1 MKKKRL
7 LVLLGGYYPSYGAPG
22 IVFEKMI
29 PMLRDNYEIV
39 ILTPRRIKHDLGK
52 TFEYNDVIVHE
63 ITDWINDRVVLNA
76 NNRWFRLIWRCVQN
90 VWLWI
95 QKQPRF
101 TYSIHNTLKSAERLH
116 CEHMFHAVISVS
128 FPPYTHIVAAIFKH
142 RHPNVK
148 WVAYSTDT
156 FFEHQCLS
164 SWFGRIQMC
173 GVLHKELWAYRCA
186 DAVLMTPEIYALRN
200 RMFPDGEVKPLLQ
213 NYILSLPEQNN
224 DINDIPS
231 ECRERED
238 IHFVYTGVFYESV
251 RNPYWFVKVMRHLL
265 GNHRNFIFDF
275 FLVTDTCK
283 DIIESIAKD
292 FPRNVVIHPAVL
304 PSEVGSR
311 MKRADFLLNFSNDAD
326 QFSPSKIFD
335 YIAIGRPILNIAYP
349 GRKVSDVLI
358 KNPLSFTL
366 VNDSDIQEST
376 KAVEVF
382 VERNIGK
389 LLKCDELRSLYVE
402 YLPENALK
410 ELVNH
415 L

>member
-1 MKKKRL
+1 MWRF
-7 LVLLGGYYPSYGAPG
+7 
-22 IVFEKMI
+22 IQNI
-29 PMLRDNYEIV
+29 
-39 ILTPRRIKHDLGK
+39 
-52 TFEYNDVIVHE
+52 
-63 ITDWINDRVVLNA
+63 
-76 NNRWFRLIWRCVQN
+76 WFGVQN
-90 VWLWI
+90 
-95 QKQPRF
+95 QPLF
-101 TYSIHNTLKSAERLH
+101 VYSIRNTLKIAERLQQ
-116 CEHMFHAVISVS
+116 EHMFHAIISVS

-156 FFEHQCLS
+156 FFEHKYLS
-164 SWFGRIQMC
+164 SWFRRLQMG
-173 GVLHKELWAYRCA
+173 GVLRRELRAYKRA
-186 DAVLMTPEIYALRN
+186 DAVFMTPEIYALRN

-238 IHFVYTGVFYESV
+238 IHFVYTGVFYESM

-311 MKRADFLLNFSNDAD
+311 MKQSDFLLNFSNDAD

-335 YIAIGRPILNIAYP
+335 YIAVGRPILNISYP
-349 GRKVSDVLI
+349 GRKVNDVLV
-358 KNPLSFTL
+358 KNPLALTL
-366 VNDSDIQEST
+366 VNDGDICESAE
-376 KAVEVF
+376 KVESF
-382 VERNIGK
+382 VEINLGK
-389 LLKCDELRSLYVE
+389 SLRYDELQSLYAE
-402 YLPENALK
+402 YFPEDALK